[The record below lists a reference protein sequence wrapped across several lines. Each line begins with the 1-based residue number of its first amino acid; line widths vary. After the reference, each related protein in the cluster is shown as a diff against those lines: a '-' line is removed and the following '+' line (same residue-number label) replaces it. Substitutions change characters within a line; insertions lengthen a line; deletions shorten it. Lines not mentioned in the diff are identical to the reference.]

1 MSSLAKQSLNG
12 VFWSAVEKFSLQ
24 GVQFIIGVIL
34 ARLLTPSDFGM
45 IGMLTIFLAVSQI
58 FIDCGFT
65 NALIRQKV
73 VTERDYGTAFLL
85 NALISMA
92 AFAVLWMAAPLVAS
106 FYNLPDLKS
115 VMRVVA
121 FTLIINS
128 LFAVHKAKLTRNVD
142 FKTQSKCSLTAAI
155 LSGCI
160 GIGLAYSGFGVW
172 SLVYQNI
179 ANCLLNF
186 LLMVVLLKWFPR
198 PCFDKSSFHCMF
210 GFGSKLLVASL
221 IGAVYENLYTIVI
234 GKKFTATNLGYFSRA
249 NQLGDFPSSNIA
261 GILSRVTFPIL
272 SKLQG
277 DSVKLNS
284 VYEKYLKISC
294 FAVFPLMLGLCAL
307 AKPTIVLL
315 IGEKWLPAVLLLQ
328 ILIIGKMWDP
338 VCNINLN
345 LLYVKG
351 RSGLVLKLEILKKT
365 IAVTILFASIPFG
378 LVGMCIGR
386 ACYGFLAMFL
396 NTLYT
401 RQFIQLSSWKQI
413 WLVLPYF
420 LLSIVMGGI
429 VYFVTLVIE
438 SLALQ
443 LILGI
448 LVGVFFYIGIA
459 YALKMDACVDLIRII
474 KGRKSNA

>member
-1 MSSLAKQSLNG
+1 M
-12 VFWSAVEKFSLQ
+12 
-24 GVQFIIGVIL
+24 
-34 ARLLTPSDFGM
+34 
-45 IGMLTIFLAVSQI
+45 
-58 FIDCGFT
+58 
-65 NALIRQKV
+65 
-73 VTERDYGTAFLL
+73 
-85 NALISMA
+85 
-92 AFAVLWMAAPLVAS
+92 
-106 FYNLPDLKS
+106 
-115 VMRVVA
+115 
-121 FTLIINS
+121 
-128 LFAVHKAKLTRNVD
+128 
-142 FKTQSKCSLTAAI
+142 
-155 LSGCI
+155 
-160 GIGLAYSGFGVW
+160 
-172 SLVYQNI
+172 
-179 ANCLLNF
+179 
-186 LLMVVLLKWFPR
+186 
-198 PCFDKSSFHCMF
+198 
-210 GFGSKLLVASL
+210 ASL